1 MKQVLIPVLASC
13 LVVAALWAQELP
25 EGEGKT
31 LVQNVCGSCHGLD
44 IVVEQRVTKEQ
55 WQGIVE
61 SMVQRG
67 ATVTDE
73 EITAIVAYLAK
84 NYAPP
89 PK

>member
-1 MKQVLIPVLASC
+1 MKQLLAFVLAPC
-13 LVVAALWAQELP
+13 FVVAALWAQELP

-31 LVQNVCGSCHGLD
+31 LVQNTCGSCHGLD
-44 IVVEQRVTKEQ
+44 IVVEQHATKQQ

-73 EITAIVAYLAK
+73 EITVIVAYLAK
-84 NYAPP
+84 NYPP
-89 PK
+89 AK

>member
-1 MKQVLIPVLASC
+1 MKQLLAFVLAPC
-13 LVVAALWAQELP
+13 FVVAALWAQELP

-31 LVQNVCGSCHGLD
+31 LVQNTCGSCHGLD
-44 IVVEQRVTKEQ
+44 IVVEQHATKQQ

-84 NYAPP
+84 NYPP
-89 PK
+89 AK

>member
-1 MKQVLIPVLASC
+1 MKQLFVFVLAPC

-44 IVVEQRVTKEQ
+44 IVVEQRGTKQQ
-55 WQGIVE
+55 WQAIVE

-73 EITAIVAYLAK
+73 EINAMVAYLAK

>member
-1 MKQVLIPVLASC
+1 MKQSLVLVLASC
-13 LVVAALWAQELP
+13 FVVAALWAQELP
-25 EGEGKT
+25 EGEGRT

-44 IVVEQRVTKEQ
+44 IVVEQHASKEQ

-67 ATVTDE
+67 ATVTDDD
-73 EITAIVAYLAK
+73 INAIVAYLAK
-84 NYAPP
+84 HFAPP